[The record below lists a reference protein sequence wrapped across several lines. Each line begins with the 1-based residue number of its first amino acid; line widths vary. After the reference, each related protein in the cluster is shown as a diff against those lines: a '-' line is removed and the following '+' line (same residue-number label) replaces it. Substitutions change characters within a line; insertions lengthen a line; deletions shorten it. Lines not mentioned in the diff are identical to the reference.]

1 MEQRLVAS
9 AEEFVKSARTAAQR
23 SAVPYVI
30 CVCPPSAA
38 VQAEPLLVAAC
49 DRVQSS
55 IASRLAGMPN
65 VAVVTPPELF
75 AHYPVARYHDDY
87 AWRVGKI
94 PYTTTFFTALGTMLA
109 RRMLALRSAPYQ
121 VIVADCDQTL
131 WTGNAQLGP
140 AAVEVDG
147 PRVLLQDFLIAQ
159 QKAGKILCLVGKGQ
173 KHFID
178 CVLESNASMRL
189 GPQDLADVRIDD
201 RASSM
206 KLQELSEEFG
216 IDLGGFIF
224 VSANPAE
231 CAEVRRNCETATVA
245 QLPADATQIPRFLKH
260 LWVFDSRPAGV
271 GSTPLRHPQIEQ
283 FADIAERLSTVE
295 AIARAVE
302 PERARHSGGGRSEF
316 APPRN
321 AVEEMLVGIWAQVLR
336 VEQPGIDDNF
346 FALGGHSLLAV
357 QVVARV
363 RETLDVEMPLRA
375 MFDAPT
381 IAQFAE
387 RAEDARRSSQTR
399 AIPALRPAARDG
411 RIPLSYAQQRLW
423 FIDQLEPGNSL
434 YNISAMY
441 RMWGPLDLGALEQT
455 INEIVRR
462 HESLR
467 TTFRSEDG
475 QPVQV
480 IAPRLRMQIPV
491 SVRSGLADLDRELE
505 IKRFAREQA
514 LRPFDLSTGPLLRL
528 SLLKL
533 GEEEHVLVVIL
544 HHIVGDGWSGSLL
557 AKEMAALYE
566 AFSRNQPSPLPE
578 LAVQYADFAIW
589 QRQWMQGEILDGQI
603 AYWKKQLAGAPPVLE
618 LPTDRH
624 RPAVQAHHGAIRT
637 HVIAKD
643 LLERLKSMSQAEGV
657 TLFMTLLASFQM
669 LLSRY
674 SGQEDIVVGST
685 VAGRNYSEV
694 EPLIGF
700 FINTLAMRTDLSGE
714 PTFRELLARVK
725 QVALDGYAHQEI
737 PFEKLVEELQPER
750 SLSYNPIFQVLFG
763 LQNIPRATFEASG
776 LKVQR
781 EPVHPATSLFDMSWF
796 AFEMP
801 EGLLLRIEYNT
812 DLFEEAT
819 IGRAIGHFEQL
830 LEGIV
835 AYPEKRLSEV
845 ALLTPDE
852 RQQVLVEFND
862 TATDYCTDLRLQ
874 DFFAQQ
880 AEQTPDATALICG
893 NTRLSYRELDVKSN
907 QLAHYLQ
914 DRGAGPDVPVGIF
927 CERTPDLLIGILGI
941 LKSGS
946 AYVPIDPAYPKERI
960 AHILEDAKAPI
971 ALTQTALLKEL
982 PNFAGNA
989 VCLDGDWEKI
999 SRESSTKP
1007 SSTVDPKNLAYV
1019 LFTSGSTGRP
1029 KGVALEHRSAATFVR
1044 WAKTVFT
1051 PAELAGVLF
1060 STSVCF
1066 DLSVFEMFAPLSV
1079 GGKTIIVQ
1087 NALFLPSAEA
1097 RDEVTLINTVPS
1109 AMAELVRMQAVP
1121 ESVKTINLAGEAL
1134 AETLVNEIYSS
1145 TSAEKVY
1152 NLYGPTEDT
1161 TYSTYTLTR
1170 ADQPVTI
1177 GRPLPNSQAYVLDP
1191 HGNPQPVGAPGE
1203 LYLAGAGLARGYFG
1217 RPDLTAERFVA
1228 NPFSEP
1234 PSRMYRTGDLCRW
1247 LPTGELEYLGRLDHQ
1262 VKLRGF
1268 RIELGEIEAVLGKHA
1283 GVRQCLV
1290 MAREDQPGLTR
1301 LVAYVVSAPGEQP
1314 TEDSLRA
1321 HLKQSVPEFML
1332 PSAFVF
1338 LEAFPL
1344 TPNGKVNRKALPA
1357 PEFTGTT
1364 AEYAPPRNATEERVA
1379 GIWAEVLHVEKVG
1392 IYDEFFSLGGH
1403 SLLATQVISRIRK
1416 AFNADIPLRAL
1427 FEAPTV
1433 AGLARLIEQHKPSIE
1448 TPQAPPMMRV
1458 PRTQDLPLSFAQQR
1472 LWFLNQLEP
1481 DNPFYNIPQGL
1492 RMRGN
1497 LDVAALEKSL
1507 DEIVRRHEILRT
1519 TYRVIQGQIS
1529 QTILPAQ
1536 PVALVRVDLTAIA
1549 DGERDGTAQAF
1560 IDQEARRPFDL
1571 EKGPVIRASLL
1582 SLASDEYILV
1592 LNTHHIASD
1601 GWSMGIF
1608 VRELTELYTAF
1619 VQGKPSPLAELPAQ
1633 YIDFAVWQRN
1643 WISGDVL
1650 NQHLEYWRKQLQ
1662 GAPGAIELPADRP
1675 RPAVQSFRGAKE
1687 DNRAAQRVSGCDSR
1701 ALPARGRNVVHGG
1714 AGDVSDTSVPLHRAG

>member
-1 MEQRLVAS
+1 MTEIAPKSASPLDAALESALEEYRRPFNLATGPLLRAHLWNLGVDDHLLLIVMHHIVSDGWSGGVLFDELGKLYAAFALGQSSPLPELSIQYPDFAVWQREWMDRILDKQVGYWKEKLAGAPPTLELPTDRERPQSAGFRGHLVSLELSPELAQQVSTFSRTQGTTLFPIILAALQVLMFRWTGQSDLVLGTVNANRNTAELEKLIGCFLNFLALRARVDGSEDALALLAKDKRTVLDAFANQDCPFEKVVEAVNPERAANVNPIYNVALLVQNYPAFAFRDDQVEARFMPLDTKVAFLDLRFVVTESAGSIVLECEANAELFELSTADLLLAGFRDVLEQMVGEPARKLGEIRIPDALIKQAQSRSDQTTQTIAVAASFTAEVVKPALSFWMKRLGVPAKFKFAPFNQIFQQLLDPASLLSGNKHGCNVIFLRIQDLLPAGAFNDSDIAKKLAAS
-9 AEEFVKSARTAAQR
+9 AGEFVKSVQAAAQR

-38 VQAEPLLVAAC
+38 VQAEPLLAPAC

-65 VAVVTPPELF
+65 VAVLTPPELF

-178 CVLESNASMRL
+178 SVLESNASMRL
-189 GPQDLADVRIDD
+189 GPQDLADVRIDE

-260 LWVFDSRPAGV
+260 FWVFDSRPAGV

-321 AVEEMLVGIWAQVLR
+321 AVEEMLAGIWAQVLR

-480 IAPRLRMQIPV
+480 IAPRLRIQIPV

-643 LLERLKSMSQAEGV
+643 LLERLKSMSQTEGV

-674 SGQEDIVVGST
+674 SGQEDVVVGST

-801 EGLLLRIEYNT
+801 EGLLLRIEYDT
-812 DLFEEAT
+812 DLFE
-819 IGRAIGHFEQL
+819 
-830 LEGIV
+830 
-835 AYPEKRLSEV
+835 
-845 ALLTPDE
+845 
-852 RQQVLVEFND
+852 
-862 TATDYCTDLRLQ
+862 
-874 DFFAQQ
+874 
-880 AEQTPDATALICG
+880 
-893 NTRLSYRELDVKSN
+893 DVD
-907 QLAHYLQ
+907 HW
-914 DRGAGPDVPVGIF
+914 P
-927 CERTPDLLIGILGI
+927 
-941 LKSGS
+941 
-946 AYVPIDPAYPKERI
+946 
-960 AHILEDAKAPI
+960 
-971 ALTQTALLKEL
+971 
-982 PNFAGNA
+982 
-989 VCLDGDWEKI
+989 GDW
-999 SRESSTKP
+999 
-1007 SSTVDPKNLAYV
+1007 
-1019 LFTSGSTGRP
+1019 
-1029 KGVALEHRSAATFVR
+1029 AL
-1044 WAKTVFT
+1044 
-1051 PAELAGVLF
+1051 
-1060 STSVCF
+1060 
-1066 DLSVFEMFAPLSV
+1066 
-1079 GGKTIIVQ
+1079 
-1087 NALFLPSAEA
+1087 
-1097 RDEVTLINTVPS
+1097 
-1109 AMAELVRMQAVP
+1109 
-1121 ESVKTINLAGEAL
+1121 
-1134 AETLVNEIYSS
+1134 
-1145 TSAEKVY
+1145 
-1152 NLYGPTEDT
+1152 
-1161 TYSTYTLTR
+1161 
-1170 ADQPVTI
+1170 
-1177 GRPLPNSQAYVLDP
+1177 
-1191 HGNPQPVGAPGE
+1191 
-1203 LYLAGAGLARGYFG
+1203 
-1217 RPDLTAERFVA
+1217 
-1228 NPFSEP
+1228 
-1234 PSRMYRTGDLCRW
+1234 
-1247 LPTGELEYLGRLDHQ
+1247 
-1262 VKLRGF
+1262 
-1268 RIELGEIEAVLGKHA
+1268 
-1283 GVRQCLV
+1283 
-1290 MAREDQPGLTR
+1290 
-1301 LVAYVVSAPGEQP
+1301 
-1314 TEDSLRA
+1314 
-1321 HLKQSVPEFML
+1321 
-1332 PSAFVF
+1332 
-1338 LEAFPL
+1338 
-1344 TPNGKVNRKALPA
+1344 
-1357 PEFTGTT
+1357 
-1364 AEYAPPRNATEERVA
+1364 
-1379 GIWAEVLHVEKVG
+1379 
-1392 IYDEFFSLGGH
+1392 
-1403 SLLATQVISRIRK
+1403 
-1416 AFNADIPLRAL
+1416 
-1427 FEAPTV
+1427 
-1433 AGLARLIEQHKPSIE
+1433 
-1448 TPQAPPMMRV
+1448 
-1458 PRTQDLPLSFAQQR
+1458 
-1472 LWFLNQLEP
+1472 
-1481 DNPFYNIPQGL
+1481 
-1492 RMRGN
+1492 
-1497 LDVAALEKSL
+1497 
-1507 DEIVRRHEILRT
+1507 
-1519 TYRVIQGQIS
+1519 
-1529 QTILPAQ
+1529 
-1536 PVALVRVDLTAIA
+1536 
-1549 DGERDGTAQAF
+1549 
-1560 IDQEARRPFDL
+1560 
-1571 EKGPVIRASLL
+1571 
-1582 SLASDEYILV
+1582 
-1592 LNTHHIASD
+1592 
-1601 GWSMGIF
+1601 
-1608 VRELTELYTAF
+1608 
-1619 VQGKPSPLAELPAQ
+1619 
-1633 YIDFAVWQRN
+1633 
-1643 WISGDVL
+1643 
-1650 NQHLEYWRKQLQ
+1650 
-1662 GAPGAIELPADRP
+1662 
-1675 RPAVQSFRGAKE
+1675 
-1687 DNRAAQRVSGCDSR
+1687 
-1701 ALPARGRNVVHGG
+1701 
-1714 AGDVSDTSVPLHRAG
+1714 